1 MGYLDPGLT
10 IALVCGTLV
19 VFAAFVALSG
29 KVTIQKCLYP
39 DEQYLSA
46 RSSVGWVSLGFSFY
60 ASCVGS
66 WVLFAPPE
74 LGALFGGWAVI
85 LYAVGV
91 SGSMLLMAFL
101 GPTIRNHVGEK
112 GFAVSD
118 FVLLR
123 YGRCCHLWMCA
134 VALFAMWIT
143 LAGELAF
150 IGRAIVV
157 VSPDVNPVA
166 VIVPVTFATLVYTA
180 YAGLSASIR
189 TDVLQGIMVCI
200 LALAACAAAFIN
212 APWPPD
218 QENEIDLWTKE
229 GVISGLVMILSF
241 IPAFLIDQGA
251 WQRVWAGRTV
261 RDVRWGFV
269 LSAALIV
276 PTLILFGAAGIVS
289 SAVTGPVSPEDA
301 GNAFF
306 TLILPLHD
314 VWVGLIVV
322 MALALVASS
331 VDTLQNAM
339 PALIGTDLVV
349 NKISVNWARLFT
361 VILNIPAVC
370 VALFWSGEAT

>member
-1 MGYLDPGLT
+1 
-10 IALVCGTLV
+10 
-19 VFAAFVALSG
+19 
-29 KVTIQKCLYP
+29 
-39 DEQYLSA
+39 
-46 RSSVGWVSLGFSFY
+46 
-60 ASCVGS
+60 
-66 WVLFAPPE
+66 
-74 LGALFGGWAVI
+74 
-85 LYAVGV
+85 
-91 SGSMLLMAFL
+91 
-101 GPTIRNHVGEK
+101 
-112 GFAVSD
+112 
-118 FVLLR
+118 
-123 YGRCCHLWMCA
+123 
-134 VALFAMWIT
+134 
-143 LAGELAF
+143 
-150 IGRAIVV
+150 
-157 VSPDVNPVA
+157 
-166 VIVPVTFATLVYTA
+166 
-180 YAGLSASIR
+180 
-189 TDVLQGIMVCI
+189 MVCI